1 MKILRAARRAIAVL
15 AAAGIIFSAQGLV
28 SYAGTTGVGA
38 AQPEQGGPGVET
50 GGGTVPAVEI
60 GPGVSEPQTP
70 APSQSAEPPG
80 EPQTPAPSQPAEV
93 QPSAPPKP
101 EGTGPLL
108 AVNYSGFIA
117 QSGWSGVIQDNGL

>member
-50 GGGTVPAVEI
+50 GGGTVPVVEI
-60 GPGVSEPQTP
+60 GPGVSELQTP
-70 APSQSAEPPG
+70 VPSQSAEPQVSAAARQQRSSRPR
-80 EPQTPAPSQPAEV
+80 PLSQREQVLCWRSTTA
-93 QPSAPPKP
+93 
-101 EGTGPLL
+101 
-108 AVNYSGFIA
+108 
-117 QSGWSGVIQDNGL
+117 GLSRRAAGAA